1 MNQNGSTQLLGAG
14 NNGLFVDTVGNV
26 GVGTTT
32 PNNQTSIGYTSLHV
46 EDSGGSMIVLSKASG
61 PITKMFADASG
72 IGFALEGSGYT
83 HQNIRWKAGVISG
96 ATDSHMLL
104 NSSGN
109 LTVTGVVTA
118 NSDIRFKSNIRPIEN
133 ALDIVCSLQG
143 KLYTKEE
150 VDDQVGFIAQE
161 VEEVL
166 PSVVHT
172 DASEEKYK
180 SINYASMVAVLTEAI
195 KDQQKQIDELKEKL
209 NGN

>member
-1 MNQNGSTQLLGAG
+1 MAMEGTAGALIDMG
-14 NNGLFVDTVGNV
+14 LSGAESRIVADTNGLGFQV
-26 GVGTTT
+26 
-32 PNNQTSIGYTSLHV
+32 
-46 EDSGGSMIVLSKASG
+46 SGS
-61 PITKMFADASG
+61 F
-72 IGFALEGSGYT
+72 T
-83 HQNIRWKAGVISG
+83 HQNIRWKAGAISG

-118 NSDIRFKSNIRPIEN
+118 NSDVRLKSNIRPIEN

-143 KLYTKEE
+143 KLYTKEQ

-172 DASEEKYK
+172 DDSEEKMK
-180 SINYASMVAVLTEAI
+180 SINYASMVALLTEAI
-195 KDQQKQIDELKEKL
+195 KQQQKQIDELKEKL